1 MRNQQKTNYRS
12 YSLMLSFTMIIL
24 SVFTQSGQSEVKK
37 TAVASIPTINLT
49 GINSIYSERLKNL
62 FLKNMT
68 IPQKGSPDA
77 LKISRINTPSKE
89 LYIGMKQEMIVKA
102 SVRDVAGVLDDFAHY
117 HEMFDDLVKAEIVSY
132 SSSGFSLLQ
141 EQNIPIPFV
150 SNLVFTL
157 NYFVDKAL
165 PDRIGYLYK
174 LRNSNNMNFNDGMIK
189 LARISDNEC
198 YFIEYDFVSADWS
211 LLGSI
216 ASNKIWESSIEG
228 AILSNMIIK
237 LRAEHPDWSY
247 SKVKKEAKKIT
258 ASYNLSEIVKTG
270 IPADSLL

>member
-1 MRNQQKTNYRS
+1 MENEQKTNYRR
-12 YSLMLSFTMIIL
+12 YLFTLSFSMLIL
-24 SVFTQSGQSEVKK
+24 VVFTQSGQSEVKK
-37 TAVASIPTINLT
+37 TVAANVPTINLT
-49 GINSIYSERLKNL
+49 GVNSIYSVRLKNL

-68 IPQKGSPDA
+68 IPQKGSHDA
-77 LKISRINTPSKE
+77 LKITRINTQSNE

-102 SVRDVAGVLDDFAHY
+102 SVRDVAGILDDFAHY

-132 SSSGFSLLQ
+132 SNSGFSLLQ

-150 SNLVFTL
+150 SNVVFTL

-165 PDRIGYLYK
+165 PDRMGYLYK
-174 LRNSNNMNFNDGMIK
+174 LKSSNNMNFNDGMIK

-228 AILSNMIIK
+228 AVVSNMIIK
-237 LRAEHPDWSY
+237 LKAEHPDWPY

-258 ASYNLSEIVKTG
+258 ASYNFAEIVKTG